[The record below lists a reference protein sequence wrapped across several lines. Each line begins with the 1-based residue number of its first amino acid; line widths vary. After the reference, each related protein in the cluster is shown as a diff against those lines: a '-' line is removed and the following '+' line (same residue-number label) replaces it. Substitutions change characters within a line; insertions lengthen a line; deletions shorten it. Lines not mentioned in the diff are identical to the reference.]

1 MLAIDKILDA
11 IHNGEWHE
19 IKEVT
24 GKTKLKESQIELISG
39 FLAAY
44 DFLELDRKSRRIRLS
59 PQLRHFLDKIHEIE
73 KGEAPDKKN
82 LSVSSIFFS

>member
-1 MLAIDKILDA
+1 MLVIDKILDA

-19 IKEVT
+19 IKEIT

-44 DFLELDRKSRRIRLS
+44 DFLELDRKSKRIRLS
-59 PQLRHFLDKIHEIE
+59 PQLQHFLAKIHEIE
-73 KGEAPDKKN
+73 EGEAPNKTHA
-82 LSVSSIFFS
+82 SVSSVFFS